1 MILFFA
7 SWEIVIPSFTQSRR
21 AVPKSVLRLRKG
33 ITRGGPTELEGA
45 EEGEKEKGSMG
56 LAGRLLCEI
65 VLRLAWA

>member
-1 MILFFA
+1 M
-7 SWEIVIPSFTQSRR
+7 IPSLTQSRR

-45 EEGEKEKGSMG
+45 EEREKGRKHGAGSW
-56 LAGRLLCEI
+56 LAGRLLGEI